1 MKRRE
6 LITLLGGATA
16 WPLAARAQQP
26 AIPVIGFLN
35 TGSSVSLTHLA
46 TAFRR
51 GLGEVGYNENK
62 NVGLEYRWAEGQYDR
77 LPAMAAELVRRQ
89 VAVIAANSPAAIA
102 AKSLTSTIPIVF
114 STGADPIA
122 LGFVSSLN
130 RPDGNLTGIYF
141 FSADMETKRM
151 ALLHELLPTA
161 TTIAV
166 LLNPKYAN
174 FEVQTKEVQEA
185 AHTLGLRIHILR
197 ASSEPEIEAA
207 FARLAEVQARALLV
221 GADAFFNNQHSQM
234 IDLAARYAMPAMYE
248 QREFAEAGGLA
259 SYVACATLIVR
270 SGSTADEF

>member
-1 MKRRE
+1 
-6 LITLLGGATA
+6 
-16 WPLAARAQQP
+16 
-26 AIPVIGFLN
+26 
-35 TGSSVSLTHLA
+35 
-46 TAFRR
+46 
-51 GLGEVGYNENK
+51 
-62 NVGLEYRWAEGQYDR
+62 
-77 LPAMAAELVRRQ
+77 MAAELVRRQ

-141 FSADMETKRM
+141 FSADIETKRM

-259 SYVACATLIVR
+259 SYGTSLRDAYRQVGVYCGRILKGEKPADLPVVQSTKFEFIINLKTARTFGVTVPPTLSAR
-270 SGSTADEF
+270 ADEVIE